1 MTLESQLEA
10 ILFFKAEPVTV
21 GRLAELVGA
30 DKKAVD
36 AALAALE
43 KSLAGRGVA
52 LIRAGNEVE
61 LRTAPHAA
69 VFIEKLMREELAR
82 EMGKAGAEV
91 LAIVL
96 YRGRA
101 TRREIDWIRGVNSV
115 FTVRELGARGLL
127 ARRADPKDARSFVY
141 EPTVELLAHLG
152 VSRVEDLPD
161 YSAAKK
167 ELDEF
172 AAKTENS

>member
-1 MTLESQLEA
+1 MPLESQLEA

-30 DKKAVD
+30 DKKAVE
-36 AALAALE
+36 ASLAALE
-43 KSLAGRGVA
+43 KNLTGRGVA
-52 LIRAGNEVE
+52 LVRTKDEVE
-61 LRTAPHAA
+61 LRTSLHAA
-69 VFIEKLMREELAR
+69 ALIEKLMREELSR
-82 EMGKAGAEV
+82 EVGKAGAEV

-127 ARRADPKDARSFVY
+127 ARRADTKDARSFVY

-152 VSRVEDLPD
+152 VSRIEDLPD
-161 YSAAKK
+161 YAAAKK

-172 AAKTENS
+172 ASKTENT